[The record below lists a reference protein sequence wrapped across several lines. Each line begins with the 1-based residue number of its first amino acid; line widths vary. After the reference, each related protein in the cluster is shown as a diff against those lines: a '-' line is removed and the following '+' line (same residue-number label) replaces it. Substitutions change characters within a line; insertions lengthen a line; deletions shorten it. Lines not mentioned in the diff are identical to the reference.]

1 MKGLIAVITVICV
14 LLAVACIRLTTET
27 NKRKA
32 AERALADANQKLN
45 QTSDVLAEVR
55 ALRQDVS
62 EIEASVKSLGQKRN
76 EAGEKRRENI
86 KTELAGD
93 PCAAALVPDVVA
105 DSLYQRAAEVA
116 AGDHSGAFARK
127 PDGKN

>member
-27 NKRKA
+27 NKREA

-55 ALRQDVS
+55 ALRQT
-62 EIEASVKSLGQKRN
+62 SVRL
-76 EAGEKRRENI
+76 
-86 KTELAGD
+86 
-93 PCAAALVPDVVA
+93 
-105 DSLYQRAAEVA
+105 
-116 AGDHSGAFARK
+116 K
-127 PDGKN
+127 PV

>member
-27 NKRKA
+27 NKREA
-32 AERALADANQKLN
+32 AERALADATQKLN
-45 QTSDVLAEVR
+45 QTGDVLAEVR

-62 EIEASVKSLGQKRN
+62 QV
-76 EAGEKRRENI
+76 EAGLKALSQQRNATGEHRRENI
-86 KTELAGD
+86 KTALAGND
-93 PCAAALVPDVVA
+93 CAVAPVPAAGA